1 MPDNIRVRLVPKS
14 REGDSITVNL
24 SELTPQMAKRF
35 APDPGRTSD
44 ALRSALNLGMDV
56 KVTQRNSLDANVPT
70 ETCQQLF
77 GVSLVEKAMPS
88 SERATS
94 SRQGTMLSTY
104 QELQVPSDLT
114 DTIAFAYIP
123 TPPIFLAELPIP
135 PSVNVHHLRLM
146 EVLGVL
152 NGARCHRRGWTG
164 RNIRVAMTDTGFA
177 NHPYFVSNGYN
188 IERVSTATTE
198 HPLVDTSGHGTG
210 ESANVLVMA
219 PDCHFI
225 GVKHNDYSAAALETA
240 LAQNPRI
247 ITNSW
252 GWDIDNQI
260 ADRLEKR

>member
-1 MPDNIRVRLVPKS
+1 M
-14 REGDSITVNL
+14 
-24 SELTPQMAKRF
+24 
-35 APDPGRTSD
+35 
-44 ALRSALNLGMDV
+44 
-56 KVTQRNSLDANVPT
+56 
-70 ETCQQLF
+70 
-77 GVSLVEKAMPS
+77 
-88 SERATS
+88 
-94 SRQGTMLSTY
+94 
-104 QELQVPSDLT
+104 
-114 DTIAFAYIP
+114 
-123 TPPIFLAELPIP
+123 
-135 PSVNVHHLRLM
+135 
-146 EVLGVL
+146 L

-252 GWDIDNQI
+252 GWDIDNQSLTDLKKLI
-260 ADRLEKR
+260 RIFLMSCVMWKTLSTTRLTMG